1 MARPRV
7 FVSSTCFDL
16 GVIRSELR
24 PFISSMGYEPIMS
37 DYSDILYDPRSHTH
51 DSCIKEV
58 PSCDVLILI
67 LGQRFGGTATE
78 SALESFDFEALM
90 TASGKT
96 AILEDKD
103 KLSITQLEV
112 LKAVE
117 NSIPI
122 YAYVDEKVYH
132 DHLVYEKNKHD
143 EEIIARI
150 NFPSIQKRET
160 ARYIFE
166 FINFLSHRVQNNSI
180 IPYGRLEDIKS
191 NLVSQWSQLFQRLL
205 SENRGRTI
213 EAKRYRDFSERIDD
227 LKAVV
232 LATISGPNMREI
244 AKGAV
249 QFRHLV
255 TFVSCLKF
263 VDHRSILLSEYS
275 WDELLAAARI
285 VEVRVEGTEGRT
297 FQRNTAY
304 LVLDDNTF
312 YRSQITVKY
321 IESIES
327 DWQLFLRQTV
337 ETRTAITDALLGDS
351 EDGRRPPI
359 MYFDEDINEF
369 LERRKESGGLGVA
382 INFD

>member
-24 PFISSMGYEPIMS
+24 PFISGMGYEPIMS

-78 SALESFDFEALM
+78 SALESFDFEAL
-90 TASGKT
+90 TKAS
-96 AILEDKD
+96 ARPSILEDTD

-143 EEIIARI
+143 VDVISRI

-205 SENRGRTI
+205 SENRVRTI

-232 LATISGPNMREI
+232 LATIAGPNMREI

-249 QFRHLV
+249 QFRHLIS
-255 TFVSCLKF
+255 FISCFKF
-263 VDHRSILLSEYS
+263 VDHRSLLLSDYS
-275 WDELLAAARI
+275 WSELLLQTKV
-285 VEVRVEGTEGRT
+285 VEVRVVGGEGRG

-304 LVLDDNTF
+304 LVLEDNTF
-312 YRSQITVKY
+312 YRCQFNARY
-321 IESIES
+321 IEAIET
-327 DWQLFLRQTV
+327 DWQLFLRQSL
-337 ETRTAITDALLGDS
+337 ETRTAISDALLGDS
-351 EDGRRPPI
+351 EEERRPPMI
-359 MYFDEDINEF
+359 YIDEDIEGF
-369 LERRKESGGLGVA
+369 LERLSVTSNAGGLA
-382 INFD
+382 SF